1 MEASWS
7 SLTHFQKIEELWMD
21 TTIFLTNCLE
31 QYKQKKKE
39 SFLLGIM
46 MGSFMA
52 FFVHHHL
59 IYMAANLVCHIRAP
73 QKGFPNE
80 P

>member
-1 MEASWS
+1 
-7 SLTHFQKIEELWMD
+7 MD

-31 QYKQKKKE
+31 QYKQKKKRE
-39 SFLLGIM
+39 SFLLLGIM

-52 FFVHHHL
+52 FFVHHHHL
-59 IYMAANLVCHIRAP
+59 IYMAANRVCHIVVHK
-73 QKGFPNE
+73 KGFLKE

>member
-1 MEASWS
+1 
-7 SLTHFQKIEELWMD
+7 MD

-31 QYKQKKKE
+31 QYKQKKKG

-59 IYMAANLVCHIRAP
+59 IYMAANRVCHIVHKKAF
-73 QKGFPNE
+73 QKSPKVMKSWFVMT
-80 P
+80 

>member
-1 MEASWS
+1 
-7 SLTHFQKIEELWMD
+7 MD

-31 QYKQKKKE
+31 QHKQKKGGKE
-39 SFLLGIM
+39 SFLQGIM

-59 IYMAANLVCHIRAP
+59 IYMARQIVCVTNMLA
-73 QKGFPNE
+73 QKIASQKSLRVKNHGLS
-80 P
+80 